1 MMKKR
6 KLININKKMK
16 YSQELLQNTGLKEKE
31 RQIKKQIKDEE
42 RRIVDLNVRQ
52 LEMME
57 KESKIK

>member
-1 MMKKR
+1 
-6 KLININKKMK
+6 MK